1 MANLSYKPYI
11 PVYWNP
17 VIYPWHLTFWIFIQS
32 IALRW
37 ESKAYSFDWPFWAP
51 SPGTADFA
59 SRHLTVYNKFRHIFG
74 GPVVRQ
80 APTG

>member
-37 ESKAYSFDWPFWAP
+37 ESKAYSLDWPFWARGLIP
-51 SPGTADFA
+51 SSIALIPFNQG
-59 SRHLTVYNKFRHIFG
+59 L
-74 GPVVRQ
+74 
-80 APTG
+80 

>member
-37 ESKAYSFDWPFWAP
+37 ESKAYSLDRPFWACGLIP
-51 SPGTADFA
+51 SSIALIPFNQG
-59 SRHLTVYNKFRHIFG
+59 L
-74 GPVVRQ
+74 
-80 APTG
+80 